1 MGIGKALYKK
11 LLHKLK
17 KIGIHNVIGG
27 ISLTNKQ
34 SVALHESFGF
44 ENVAHFKRVGF
55 QFTKWIDVDYW
66 ELIF

>member
-17 KIGIHNVIGG
+17 KIGIHNVIDG
-27 ISLTNKQ
+27 ISLPNKH

-44 ENVAHFKRVGF
+44 EKVAHFKRVGF
-55 QFTKWIDVDYW
+55 KFTKWIGVDYW